1 MYQYLKD
8 KKSFKKY
15 KFLERKTD
23 LTNPNY
29 LPISLN
35 RSRTD
40 FGSSIPFLKFN
51 HYIKTHMLT
60 PSYYHNPLSRDK
72 EILHAEIFKLYNK
85 GLGYRQIHK
94 RLIEKGIKVAKSPTT
109 IDFIIKKRL
118 KRNEFLNQ
126 LIIDIYRNFEIQF
139 LKVFKE

>member
-60 PSYYHNPLSRDK
+60 PSYYHNSLRKDK
-72 EILHAEIFKLYNK
+72 EILHTEIFKLYNK
-85 GLGYRQIHK
+85 GLGYRRIHK
-94 RLIEKGIKVAKSPTT
+94 KLIEKGVKVAKSPTT

-126 LIIDIYRNFEIQF
+126 TITDEYNNYDIQF
-139 LKVFKE
+139 LNISK

>member
-1 MYQYLKD
+1 MYQYLRD

-60 PSYYHNPLSRDK
+60 PSYYHNSLSKDK
-72 EILHAEIFKLYNK
+72 EILHTEIFKLYNK
-85 GLGYRQIHK
+85 GLGYRRIHK
-94 RLIEKGIKVAKSPTT
+94 KLIEKGVKVAKSPTT

-126 LIIDIYRNFEIQF
+126 TITDEYNNYDIQF
-139 LKVFKE
+139 LNISK